1 MIILFS
7 SFVVFFQ
14 IGRSDSPRTATI
26 NGEIQKIGKFAT
38 PKKDDKGNNLP
49 DQTCIV
55 GKDSNCNDENTQF
68 WLAGYGQPS
77 SLFWDEN
84 YHIASAERYLQGKFF
99 MEPHPGL
106 GKMFIALGELIL
118 HPNDNLDKSKLIG
131 DNNGDEIPYIKSVDV
146 KFKEGYQPKKVFGV
160 DETAQYSFVGVR
172 FFPVVFAWLSALVL
186 FWLLFWLTKNQWIA
200 FVFTLFYTFDNAIV
214 VHSRGAMLDGIQ
226 LFFILSALAMF
237 VYIWQKKAYLI
248 QNYVALGALIGLVIS
263 TKVNG
268 AILLP
273 LVGFLIIKEYLE
285 HKNSQSQST
294 IIKDSLKEKLIE

>member
-1 MIILFS
+1 MFFSADFLAQRPKLAKFLEQFNKNSVFILSMIILFS

-118 HPNDNLDKSKLIG
+118 HPNDNQIG
-131 DNNGDEIPYIKSVDV
+131 RAHV
-146 KFKEGYQPKKVFGV
+146 
-160 DETAQYSFVGVR
+160 
-172 FFPVVFAWLSALVL
+172 
-186 FWLLFWLTKNQWIA
+186 
-200 FVFTLFYTFDNAIV
+200 
-214 VHSRGAMLDGIQ
+214 
-226 LFFILSALAMF
+226 
-237 VYIWQKKAYLI
+237 
-248 QNYVALGALIGLVIS
+248 
-263 TKVNG
+263 
-268 AILLP
+268 
-273 LVGFLIIKEYLE
+273 
-285 HKNSQSQST
+285 
-294 IIKDSLKEKLIE
+294 